1 MASQHLVRTLLP
13 DRRPGS
19 VAGPPVSPWGSGER
33 WLDELRRGSLAGMT
47 TSPTTTPPTAA
58 ELATT
63 GPAIASAAA
72 PASLPVPPPGPVVRP
87 AVAPEGLPVTPPPG
101 LSDAD
106 AERIAL
112 AIDAADTESTRRVY
126 AYLWGQWAR
135 WCTTR
140 GLNPLP
146 GEPAALCAY
155 LTERAAA
162 GIAVSSLDLAC
173 TAIRHVHR
181 MHDAPDP
188 VASPTVRQVRL
199 GIRRTYG
206 TAPRRPARPLSTAD
220 IRQILTEIDRTT
232 PLGIRDAA
240 IILLGYASAMRR
252 SELVALTLLDV
263 AEKPDGLLVTIRRSK
278 TDQEGHGQWVA
289 VARGQNPDADPV
301 AAPAAWRRLRG
312 RTPRPLLTRC
322 WKSRAGLEPLSGDSI
337 ARMLRSRAADAGL
350 DATRITAHSL
360 RAGHATSAGLG
371 GLLARIA
378 AQTRHKDLS
387 VLVNR
392 YIRPLEALA
401 TTSSRDLG
409 L

>member
-1 MASQHLVRTLLP
+1 VN
-13 DRRPGS
+13 
-19 VAGPPVSPWGSGER
+19 PWGSGER
-33 WLDELRRGSLAGMT
+33 WLDEPRRGSMADMT
-47 TSPTTTPPTAA
+47 TSPDTTEPNT
-58 ELATT
+58 
-63 GPAIASAAA
+63 A
-72 PASLPVPPPGPVVRP
+72 PAATPAPLPVPPPRPLVLP
-87 AVAPEGLPVTPPPG
+87 AVAPAGRRGTPPPG

-106 AERIAL
+106 AERIAA
-112 AIDAADTESTRRVY
+112 AIGAARTESTRRVY

-146 GEPAALCAY
+146 GDPAALCAY

-206 TAPRRPARPLSTAD
+206 TAPRRLARPLSTDD

-232 PLGIRDAA
+232 PMGVRDAA

-278 TDQEGHGQWVA
+278 TDPEGHGQYVA
-289 VARGQNPDADPV
+289 VARGQYPDTDPV
-301 AAPAAWRRLRG
+301 AALAAWRQLRG
-312 RTPRPLLTRC
+312 HHPGPLFTRLFHTRI
-322 WKSRAGLEPLSGDSI
+322 SLHALSGDAI
-337 ARMLRSRAADAGL
+337 ARMLRARAHAAGL
-350 DATRITAHSL
+350 DAGRITAHSL
-360 RAGHATSAGLG
+360 RAGHATTAARSGVP
-371 GLLARIA
+371 LARIA
-378 AQTRHKDLS
+378 AQTRHQDLS

-392 YIRPLEALA
+392 YIRPLEALS

>member
-1 MASQHLVRTLLP
+1 
-13 DRRPGS
+13 
-19 VAGPPVSPWGSGER
+19 VSPWGSGER
-33 WLDELRRGSLAGMT
+33 WLDELRRDSMADMT
-47 TSPTTTPPTAA
+47 TSPNTTEPNT
-58 ELATT
+58 
-63 GPAIASAAA
+63 ASAASLA
-72 PASLPVPPPGPVVRP
+72 PLPVPPPRPIVLP
-87 AVAPEGLPVTPPPG
+87 AVAPAGLRGTPPPG

-106 AERIAL
+106 AERIAA
-112 AIDAADTESTRRVY
+112 AIGAARTESTRRVY
-126 AYLWGQWAR
+126 AYIWGQWAR

-146 GEPAALCAY
+146 GDPAALCAC

-206 TAPRRPARPLSTAD
+206 TAPRRLARPLSTDD

-232 PLGIRDAA
+232 PMGVRDAA

-278 TDQEGHGQWVA
+278 TDPDGHGQSVA
-289 VARGQNPDADPV
+289 VARGRYHPTDPV
-301 AAPAAWRRLRG
+301 AALAAWRQLRG
-312 RTPRPLLTRC
+312 HHPGPLFTRLFHTRI
-322 WKSRAGLEPLSGDSI
+322 SLHALSGDAI
-337 ARMLRSRAADAGL
+337 ARMLRTRAHAAGL
-350 DATRITAHSL
+350 DAGRITAHSL
-360 RAGHATSAGLG
+360 RAGHATTAARGDVP
-371 GLLARIA
+371 LARIA

-392 YIRPLEALA
+392 YIRPLEALS
-401 TTSSRDLG
+401 TTSSRNLG